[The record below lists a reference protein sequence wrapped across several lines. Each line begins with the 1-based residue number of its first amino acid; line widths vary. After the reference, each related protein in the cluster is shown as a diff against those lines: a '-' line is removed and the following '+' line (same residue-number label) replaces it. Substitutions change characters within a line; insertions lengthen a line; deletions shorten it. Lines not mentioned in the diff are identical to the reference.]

1 MLLLGGSKSHLSRVR
16 SEAHVR
22 WRWPPTPGSGL
33 TALGKR
39 SPSAL
44 STMHLTGYILQS
56 HAAGPLSP
64 DTTPRACCR
73 RQEWALPFRL
83 QPCRPPC
90 FSPSACC
97 QRPPAPS
104 LGTLAIPRIE
114 SWARSPNSA
123 ADGIKINLRVGLHPA
138 LLRCVLYSMPADFAA
153 GLSAGSN
160 QCSESSLNHRCSHR
174 RPTCLSRPVCIHVA
188 SASDG
193 DLLFQCRVA
202 EWALETIETN
212 GTESEW
218 LQRRPAATNIA
229 ECSHL
234 ARSACAFAK
243 LLSKN

>member
-44 STMHLTGYILQS
+44 SNMHLICYILQS

-160 QCSESSLNHRCSHR
+160 
-174 RPTCLSRPVCIHVA
+174 VA
-188 SASDG
+188 SLVS
-193 DLLFQCRVA
+193 
-202 EWALETIETN
+202 TIAAPIDAPPAYLVQSAFMSPQQAM
-212 GTESEW
+212 GTC
-218 LQRRPAATNIA
+218 
-229 ECSHL
+229 CSSVGL
-234 ARSACAFAK
+234 RSG
-243 LLSKN
+243 L